1 MIKVGDQYIGIENKI
16 IFTITKVSLKSV
28 SLTYLHYDPVREIEI
43 LKKGNITKEH
53 LFKHMQSLTPN
64 SIEYMRED

>member
-16 IFTITKVSLKSV
+16 IFTITKVSNKSV
-28 SLTYLHYDPVREIEI
+28 SLTYLHEGR

-53 LFKHMQSLTPN
+53 LAKHMRSLTPN
-64 SIEYMRED
+64 SIKYMED

>member
-16 IFTITKVSLKSV
+16 IFTITKVSNKSV
-28 SLTYLHYDPVREIEI
+28 SLTYLHEGR